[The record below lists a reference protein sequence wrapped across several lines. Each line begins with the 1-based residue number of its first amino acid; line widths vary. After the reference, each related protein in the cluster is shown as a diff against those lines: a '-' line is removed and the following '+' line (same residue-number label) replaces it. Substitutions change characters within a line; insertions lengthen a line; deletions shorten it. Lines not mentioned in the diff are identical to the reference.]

1 MKRYIY
7 YCILIILPIIF
18 LYEVNAQ
25 SIDLEGKVMFGKKP
39 VSFAVVS
46 SKELK
51 QAVQT
56 NQEGRF
62 IFKNLIKDTFLLS
75 VKAFGFYPKQVK
87 IIASNYKN
95 KDLIIEV
102 IENENTLNDVVIS
115 GTLKE
120 VSKKESTV
128 SVEVISPKL
137 FQQNPTPNIFE
148 AIGMVNGV
156 RPQLNCNVCNTGD
169 IHINGMEGPYTM
181 VMIDGMPIVSALS
194 TVYGL
199 MGIPNSII
207 ERVEIQRGPA
217 STLYGSE
224 AVGGLI
230 NIITKNANKAP
241 RLSVDFNTT
250 SYLENNLD
258 IAYKLKI
265 NPKVQSLLSAN
276 AFYFDKIWDNNNDGF
291 TDVTLQKRI
300 SIFNKTNFERKQN
313 RIANIAARIF
323 YEDRWGGQ
331 TQWTTA
337 FRGGDSVYGE
347 SIYTKRLE
355 LLGNYQL
362 PYFKD
367 KVVLN
372 SSFNI
377 HDQNSV
383 YGKTAYMATQVIGFN
398 QITYDKFIAQK
409 HNLLVGAALRYTFYD
424 DNTAVTQNMDSSN
437 SPSITYLP
445 GFFVQDDYKIN
456 IKNKVLL
463 GLRYDINSVHGHIFS
478 PRFNYKFSPNLSNS
492 FRLSLGNGYRV
503 VNLFS
508 EEHAALTGARQVV
521 ILSELKPEQSWNISA
536 NYVKNMSVKNG
547 FVNLDLNLFYTYFT
561 NRIVPDYLTNANQ
574 IIFNNLNGYAINR
587 GVNFSLDANF
597 SNGFKANIGLTL
609 VDVFTVNKD
618 SLDNKIRKGQIQTP
632 PLTVNYGTNYH
643 FKKQNITID
652 LTGTLTSPMLLPVLP
667 NDFRPAESPWFALI
681 NFQITKVFKNSVS
694 LYGGA
699 KNLLNFVPENPIMR
713 PFDPFDKQVNIN
725 NPNGYTFDPS
735 YNYAPLQ
742 GTRIFAGIRYI
753 IK

>member
-7 YCILIILPIIF
+7 FYLLSIIISIF
-18 LYEVNAQ
+18 SCQINAQ
-25 SIDLEGKVMFGKKP
+25 NTDFEGKVMYGKKP
-39 VSFAVVS
+39 VFFAVVS
-46 SKELK
+46 IKELK

-56 NQEGRF
+56 NQDGKF
-62 IFKNLIKDTFLLS
+62 IFKNLSKDTFLLTI
-75 VKAFGFYPKQVK
+75 KALGYYPKQLK

-95 KDLIIEV
+95 RDLIIEV
-102 IENENTLNDVVIS
+102 IEYENTLSDLVVS

-120 VSKKESTV
+120 ISKKESTV

-347 SIYTKRLE
+347 SICTKRLE

-367 KVVLN
+367 KLVLN

-383 YGKTAYMATQVIGFN
+383 YGKTAYMAKQVIGFN
-398 QITYDKFIAQK
+398 QITYDKLIAEK

-424 DNTAVTQNMDSSN
+424 DNTAVTQNIDSSN

-445 GFFVQDDYKIN
+445 GFFIQDDYKIN
-456 IKNKVLL
+456 IKNKMLL

-478 PRFNYKFSPNLSNS
+478 PRFNYKFSPNISNS

-521 ILSELKPEQSWNISA
+521 ILSELKPEQSWNVSA

-547 FVNLDLNLFYTYFT
+547 FINLDLNLFYTYFT

-597 SNGFKANIGLTL
+597 SNGFKANLGFTL
-609 VDVFTVNKD
+609 VDVFTMNKD
-618 SLDNKIRKGQIQTP
+618 SLGIETKKGQIQTP

-667 NDFRPAESPWFALI
+667 NDFRPAESPWFALL
-681 NFQITKVFKNSVS
+681 NLQLTKVFKNNVS

-699 KNLLNFVPENPIMR
+699 KNLLNFVPQNPIMR
-713 PFDPFDKQVNIN
+713 PFDPFDKQTNIN

-742 GTRIFAGIRYI
+742 GIRIFAGFRYI
-753 IK
+753 LK

>member
-1 MKRYIY
+1 MKKLLS
-7 YCILIILPIIF
+7 LIVFLCVIISQ
-18 LYEVNAQ
+18 LQAQ
-25 SIDLEGKVMFGKKP
+25 SIDLKGKIICKNKP
-39 VSFAVVS
+39 VSFAIVS
-46 SKELK
+46 IKEFRK
-51 QAVQT
+51 ATQT
-56 NQEGRF
+56 DNEGNF
-62 IFKNLIKDTFLLS
+62 NLINLPKDSFLLT
-75 VKAFGFYPKQVK
+75 VKAIGYYTKGVK
-87 IIASNYKN
+87 VNITKLNKN
-95 KDLIIEV
+95 EITIELM
-102 IENENTLNDVVIS
+102 ENENTLNDVVIS

-120 VSKKESTV
+120 VFKKESTV

-137 FQQNPTPNIFE
+137 FQQNPTSNIFE

-230 NIITKNANKAP
+230 NIITKNTVKAP
-241 RLSVDFNTT
+241 LVSFDFNTT
-250 SYLENNLD
+250 SYFENNLD
-258 IAYKLKI
+258 FAYKLKI
-265 NPKVQSLLSAN
+265 NNKTQSLLSAN
-276 AFYFDKIWDNNNDGF
+276 VFYFDKIWDNNNDGF
-291 TDVTLQKRI
+291 TDITLQKRI
-300 SIFNKTNFERKQN
+300 SLFSKTNFERKEN
-313 RIANIAARIF
+313 KTANIAARLF

-331 TQWTTA
+331 TNWKTSY
-337 FRGGDSVYGE
+337 RGGDSVYGE

-383 YGKTAYMATQVIGFN
+383 YGVTSYLAKQIIAFN
-398 QITYDKFIAQK
+398 QLTYDKTIAQK
-409 HNLLVGAALRYTFYD
+409 HNLLIGAALRYTFYD
-424 DNTAVTQNMDSSN
+424 DNTPITQNIDLTN
-437 SPSITYLP
+437 SASITYLP
-445 GFFVQDDYKIN
+445 GFFIQDDYKIN
-456 IKNKVLL
+456 IKNKLL
-463 GLRYDINSVHGHIFS
+463 VGLRYDLNSVHGQIFS
-478 PRFNYKFSPNLSNS
+478 PRLNYKYTPNVFNT

-521 ILSELKPEQSWNISA
+521 ILNELKPEQSWNVSF
-536 NYVKNMSVKNG
+536 NYVKNIVLKNG
-547 FVNLDLNLFYTYFT
+547 FINIDANFFYTYFT

-574 IIFNNLNGYAINR
+574 IIFNNLNGYAVNR
-587 GVNFSLDANF
+587 GVNLSADLNLKNNWKANF
-597 SNGFKANIGLTL
+597 GLTL
-609 VDVFTVNKD
+609 VDVFVMNND
-618 SLDNKIRKGQIQTP
+618 SLNNEIKQNQIQTP
-632 PLTVNYGTNYH
+632 PLTLNYGVNYH
-643 FKKQNITID
+643 FKKQSITID
-652 LTGTLTSPMLLPVLP
+652 FTGNLTSPMILPVLP
-667 NDFRPAESPWFALI
+667 NDFRPSSSPWFAII
-681 NFQITKVFKNSVS
+681 NVQISKQFKHNLT
-694 LYGGA
+694 LYGGL
-699 KNLLNFVPENPIMR
+699 KNILNFVPQNPIIR

-725 NPNGYTFDPS
+725 NPNQYTFDPT

-742 GTRIFAGIRYI
+742 GIRAFAGIRYI
-753 IK
+753 FK

>member
-1 MKRYIY
+1 MKKLLSLIVFL
-7 YCILIILPIIF
+7 CVILSQLQ
-18 LYEVNAQ
+18 AQ
-25 SIDLEGKVMFGKKP
+25 SIDLKGKIICKNKP
-39 VSFAVVS
+39 VSFAIVS
-46 SKELK
+46 IKEFRK
-51 QAVQT
+51 ATQSD
-56 NQEGRF
+56 NEGNF
-62 IFKNLIKDTFLLS
+62 NLINLPKDSFLLT
-75 VKAFGFYPKQVK
+75 VKAIGYYTKGVK
-87 IIASNYKN
+87 VNITKLNKN
-95 KDLIIEV
+95 EITIELM
-102 IENENTLNDVVIS
+102 ENENTLNDVVIS

-120 VSKKESTV
+120 VFKKESTV

-137 FQQNPTPNIFE
+137 FQQNPTSNIFE

-230 NIITKNANKAP
+230 NIITKNTTKAP
-241 RLSVDFNTT
+241 LVSFDFNTT
-250 SYLENNLD
+250 SYFENNLD
-258 IAYKLKI
+258 FAYKLKI
-265 NPKVQSLLSAN
+265 NNKIQSLLSAN
-276 AFYFDKIWDNNNDGF
+276 VFYFDKIWDNNNDGF
-291 TDVTLQKRI
+291 TDITLQKRI
-300 SIFNKTNFERKQN
+300 SLFSKTNFERKEN
-313 RIANIAARIF
+313 KTANIAARLF

-331 TQWTTA
+331 TNWNTSY
-337 FRGGDSVYGE
+337 RGGDSVYGE

-372 SSFNI
+372 TSFNI

-383 YGKTAYMATQVIGFN
+383 YGVTSYLAKQIIAFN
-398 QITYDKFIAQK
+398 QLTYDKTIAQK
-409 HNLLVGAALRYTFYD
+409 HNLLIGAALRYTFYD
-424 DNTAVTQNMDSSN
+424 DNTPITQNIDSTN
-437 SPSITYLP
+437 SASITYLP
-445 GFFVQDDYKIN
+445 GFFIQDDYKIN
-456 IKNKVLL
+456 IKNKLL
-463 GLRYDINSVHGHIFS
+463 VGLRYDLNSVHGQIFS
-478 PRFNYKFSPNLSNS
+478 PRLNYKYTPNVFNT

-521 ILSELKPEQSWNISA
+521 ILNELKPEQSWNVSF
-536 NYVKNMSVKNG
+536 NYVKNIVLKNG
-547 FVNLDLNLFYTYFT
+547 FINIDANFFYTYFT

-587 GVNFSLDANF
+587 GVNLSADLNLKNNWKANF
-597 SNGFKANIGLTL
+597 GLTL
-609 VDVFTVNKD
+609 VDVFVMNND
-618 SLDNKIRKGQIQTP
+618 SLNNEIKQNQIQTP
-632 PLTVNYGTNYH
+632 PLTLNYGVNYH
-643 FKKQNITID
+643 FKKQSITID
-652 LTGTLTSPMLLPVLP
+652 FTGNLTSPMILPVLP
-667 NDFRPAESPWFALI
+667 NDFRPAETPWFALV
-681 NFQITKVFKNSVS
+681 NLQITKVFKNNISI
-694 LYGGA
+694 YGGA
-699 KNLLNFVPENPIMR
+699 KNLLNFVPQNPIIR

-725 NPNGYTFDPS
+725 NPNQYTFDPT

-742 GTRIFAGIRYI
+742 GIRAFAGIRYI
-753 IK
+753 FK

>member
-1 MKRYIY
+1 MKNNKYIS
-7 YCILIILPIIF
+7 ILFIYIAFFTYQIK
-18 LYEVNAQ
+18 AQ
-25 SIDLEGKVMFGKKP
+25 NIDFEGKVVFNQKP

-46 SKELK
+46 IKELK

-56 NQEGRF
+56 NQDGQF
-62 IFKNLIKDTFLLS
+62 IFKNLRKDTFLLS
-75 VKAFGFYPKQVK
+75 VKASSFYPKQVK
-87 IIASNYKN
+87 VILSNFKN
-95 KDLIIEV
+95 KELVIEL
-102 IENENTLNDVVIS
+102 IENENTLNDVVVS

-120 VSKKESTV
+120 ISKKESTV

-156 RPQLNCNVCNTGD
+156 RPQMNCNVCNTGD

-258 IAYKLKI
+258 LAYKLKI

-276 AFYFDKIWDNNNDGF
+276 AFYFDKIWDNNSDGF

-300 SIFNKTNFERKQN
+300 SIFNKTNFERNQN
-313 RIANIAARIF
+313 RIANIAARLF

-331 TQWTTA
+331 TQWTKA

-383 YGKTAYMATQVIGFN
+383 YGTMAYSATQIIAFN
-398 QITYDKFIAQK
+398 QITYDKLIAQK
-409 HNLLVGAALRYTFYD
+409 HNLLIGAALRYTFYD
-424 DNTAVTQNMDSSN
+424 DNTAVSQNVDSSN

-445 GFFVQDDYKIN
+445 GFFIQDEYKIN
-456 IKNKVLL
+456 IKNKMLL

-478 PRFNYKFSPNLSNS
+478 PRFNYKFSPNISNS

-521 ILSELKPEQSWNISA
+521 ILSELKPEQSWNVSA

-547 FVNLDLNLFYTYFT
+547 FINLDLNLFYTYFT

-597 SNGFKANIGLTL
+597 SNGFKANLGFTL
-609 VDVFTVNKD
+609 VDVFTVNFD
-618 SLDNKIRKGQIQTP
+618 SLNNEIKSGQIQTP

-667 NDFRPAESPWFALI
+667 NDFRPAESPWFALV
-681 NFQITKVFKNSVS
+681 NLQITKVFKNNIS

-699 KNLLNFVPENPIMR
+699 KNLLNFIPQNPIMR

-725 NPNGYTFDPS
+725 NPNNYNFDPT

-742 GTRIFAGIRYI
+742 GVRAFVGVRYSF
-753 IK
+753 K

>member
-1 MKRYIY
+1 MKRDIY
-7 YCILIILPIIF
+7 FYLLSIILTTFSYQI
-18 LYEVNAQ
+18 NAQ
-25 SIDLEGKVMFGKKP
+25 NIDFEGKVMCGKKLI
-39 VSFAVVS
+39 SFAVVS
-46 SKELK
+46 VKELK

-56 NQEGRF
+56 NQDGKF
-62 IFKNLIKDTFLLS
+62 IFKNLSKDTFLLT
-75 VKAFGFYPKQVK
+75 VKALGYYPKQVK

-95 KDLIIEV
+95 KDLVIEV
-102 IENENTLNDVVIS
+102 IENENTLNDVVVS

-120 VSKKESTV
+120 ISKKESTV
-128 SVEVISPKL
+128 LVEVISPKL

-230 NIITKNANKAP
+230 NIITKNANKAQ

-250 SYLENNLD
+250 SFLENNLD

-331 TQWTTA
+331 TQWTKA

-398 QITYDKFIAQK
+398 QITYDKLIAEK
-409 HNLLVGAALRYTFYD
+409 HNLLVGASLRYTFYD
-424 DNTAVTQNMDSSN
+424 DNTAVTQNIDSSN

-445 GFFVQDDYKIN
+445 GFFIQDDYKIN
-456 IKNKVLL
+456 IKNKMLF

-478 PRFNYKFSPNLSNS
+478 PRFNYKFSPNISNS

-521 ILSELKPEQSWNISA
+521 ILSELKPEQSWNVSA
-536 NYVKNMSVKNG
+536 NYVKNMCVKNG
-547 FVNLDLNLFYTYFT
+547 FINLDLNLFYTYFT

-587 GVNFSLDANF
+587 GFNFSLDANF
-597 SNGFKANIGLTL
+597 SNGFKANLGFTL
-609 VDVFTVNKD
+609 VDVFTLNKD
-618 SLDNKIRKGQIQTP
+618 SLGIETKRGQIQTP
-632 PLTVNYGTNYH
+632 PLTINYGANYH
-643 FKKQNITID
+643 FKKQNLTID
-652 LTGTLTSPMLLPVLP
+652 LTGTLTSPMLLPILP
-667 NDFRPAESPWFALI
+667 NDFRPAESPWFALV
-681 NFQITKVFKNSVS
+681 NLQITKVFKNNVS

-699 KNLLNFVPENPIMR
+699 KNLLNFVPQNPIMR
-713 PFDPFDKQVNIN
+713 PYDPFDKQVNVN

-742 GTRIFAGIRYI
+742 GIRIFAGFRFIL
-753 IK
+753 K